1 MKSCEEMT
9 RDVLERRDEEVTRI
23 RKRRKGIL
31 GAASGIAVCVLA
43 VLLVPGILKRPAE
56 PAGPVSPADPS
67 SEIVWTGDRSTAV
80 SPESGTPDIEP
91 KEPFIISDSL
101 RKAMENASPDD
112 RLAFTVSFFL
122 EYDSNDPLER
132 LKKTIAI
139 NDSMEALGQKSQDA
153 EDAQLKTGARI
164 ANKIFLEQDVTDIE
178 AAVRAENDPEYIA
191 AKKAR
196 LEAVQEFA
204 AVWAGKY
211 YEGRRNLIDALGKNG
226 LTVVSTC
233 WDDGFTKYTN
243 ISNCIAVF
251 AGTREMIASL
261 SKEDFGKDISRVTLY
276 ATRPIDDSFF
286 QPPAGKRL
294 AGDSKLTEGLA
305 AQYKENGGSAVRVL
319 VHLGRT
325 GDPEDPSDL
334 ALKEIGMTRK
344 EYEETKDLS
353 DEIVEKYHEA
363 LLRYTFWVTP
373 EVVEPLLKDGEL
385 VEVRSGSWT
394 FTADLTYER
403 AMELC
408 GEKTVAYISMF
419 GEDETGAILEHMA
432 FVE

>member
-139 NDSMEALGQKSQDA
+139 NA
-153 EDAQLKTGARI
+153 
-164 ANKIFLEQDVTDIE
+164 
-178 AAVRAENDPEYIA
+178 
-191 AKKAR
+191 
-196 LEAVQEFA
+196 
-204 AVWAGKY
+204 
-211 YEGRRNLIDALGKNG
+211 
-226 LTVVSTC
+226 
-233 WDDGFTKYTN
+233 
-243 ISNCIAVF
+243 
-251 AGTREMIASL
+251 
-261 SKEDFGKDISRVTLY
+261 
-276 ATRPIDDSFF
+276 
-286 QPPAGKRL
+286 
-294 AGDSKLTEGLA
+294 
-305 AQYKENGGSAVRVL
+305 
-319 VHLGRT
+319 
-325 GDPEDPSDL
+325 
-334 ALKEIGMTRK
+334 IGICTI
-344 EYEETKDLS
+344 L
-353 DEIVEKYHEA
+353 
-363 LLRYTFWVTP
+363 TP
-373 EVVEPLLKDGEL
+373 EIQE
-385 VEVRSGSWT
+385 
-394 FTADLTYER
+394 A
-403 AMELC
+403 
-408 GEKTVAYISMF
+408 
-419 GEDETGAILEHMA
+419 
-432 FVE
+432 